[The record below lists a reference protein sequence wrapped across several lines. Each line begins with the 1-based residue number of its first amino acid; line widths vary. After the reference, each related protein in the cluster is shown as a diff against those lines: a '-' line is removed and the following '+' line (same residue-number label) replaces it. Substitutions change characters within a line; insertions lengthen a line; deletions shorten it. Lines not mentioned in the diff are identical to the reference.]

1 MNPAKWVHAIVDAP
15 WWLYFSGSATA
26 WVALAAMNSKYAV
39 ALGMAYA
46 SVPFRNAVGLVAFA
60 TTAVWITNAA
70 HGAVRWGLDRRDRTQ
85 KLDLAIKGLTTDEIF
100 FLRLCTHNNAKT
112 IPAAMT
118 NFLVASL
125 RDKGLL
131 KVASSGSILAMP
143 HTFPDDVW
151 GDMVRAAADNPPAP
165 DVRTALD
172 STSIGDYLETVQ
184 RCAMGW
190 DSIPRLRR

>member
-1 MNPAKWVHAIVDAP
+1 
-15 WWLYFSGSATA
+15 
-26 WVALAAMNSKYAV
+26 
-39 ALGMAYA
+39 
-46 SVPFRNAVGLVAFA
+46 
-60 TTAVWITNAA
+60 
-70 HGAVRWGLDRRDRTQ
+70 
-85 KLDLAIKGLTTDEIF
+85 
-100 FLRLCTHNNAKT
+100 
-112 IPAAMT
+112 MT